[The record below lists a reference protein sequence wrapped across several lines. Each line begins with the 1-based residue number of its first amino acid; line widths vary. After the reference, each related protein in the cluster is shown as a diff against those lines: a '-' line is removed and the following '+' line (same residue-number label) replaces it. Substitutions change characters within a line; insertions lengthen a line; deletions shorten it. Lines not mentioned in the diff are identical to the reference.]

1 MNNFLTKKVEKT
13 AEKYEKKGKKVI
25 KKLKVYAIALGVGLF
40 VIGTFLAFM
49 NVSKWYDDNRVSF
62 QYPIIIKLQAPVI
75 IEKRAKEV
83 KKLTVV
89 PVEAKKIVEQ
99 YPTGYEEAYQKVWLM
114 ESGKGTNK
122 GGLNGYC
129 LAKGEINEIG
139 FDPQDKYC
147 FANREEQ
154 KSTFITW
161 LTNRMNGAKMPH
173 CENIE
178 QCLRVYSNN
187 SYGIN

>member
-13 AEKYEKKGKKVI
+13 AEKYERKGKKII

-139 FDPQDKYC
+139 FDPQHSYC
-147 FANREEQ
+147 FKDVVEQ
-154 KSTFITW
+154 KATFMLW
-161 LTNRMNGAKMPH
+161 LDNRLNHIKTPW
-173 CENIE
+173 CNTIDE
-178 QCLRVYSNN
+178 CLRNYSAN
-187 SYGIN
+187 SYGL